1 MPRRW
6 IFACALAAGIVLGPV
21 GGQVPSPPVVSDA
34 ALPAAAPASRPPRLL
49 PWFEFCTGSKEEG
62 AQIIGLLSSMQE
74 WTDGAIVVTQPGGEW
89 IYVELAR
96 RLPYLSILPGARVVQ
111 IEPKRRLDD
120 PARWE
125 AVAAF
130 VRSALGL
137 TRARR
142 FVLEVEYPLYGYWEG
157 EKPLDLSG
165 LAAGLRRL
173 PPQVEYVWYPAGVAH
188 WNQTFLRDSLPRC
201 LALWRTI
208 QASLPLVV
216 FTNHGPANSPEHG
229 ARPWEQIND
238 VLLRSE
244 GRRTMDSVYVG
255 SKPARMW
262 PMSQAGEAV
271 ARVRTAEAFV
281 WCPLEE
287 WPALSAQL
295 ARAMPVR
302 PSRSEGP
309 DSGPGPAATP

>member
-6 IFACALAAGIVLGPV
+6 IFVCALAAGAVLSSV
-21 GGQVPSPPVVSDA
+21 RGQVPNPPAVSGA
-34 ALPAAAPASRPPRLL
+34 TLPPPTSAPRPPRLL
-49 PWFEFCTGSKEEG
+49 PWFEFCTGSKDEG
-62 AQIIGLLSSMQE
+62 AQVVGLLASMQE

-89 IYVELAR
+89 IYLELAR
-96 RLPYLSILPGARVVQ
+96 RLPYLNILPGARVVQ

-130 VRSALGL
+130 VRTALGT
-137 TRARR
+137 TRSRR

-173 PPQVEYVWYPAGVAH
+173 PPQVEYVWYPGGVAH
-188 WNQTFLRDSLPRC
+188 TNQAFLRDSLPRC

-216 FTNHGPANSPEHG
+216 FANHGPSNSPEHT
-229 ARPWEQIND
+229 ARTWEQIND

-255 SKPARMW
+255 SKPAGMW
-262 PMSQAGEAV
+262 PMSRAGEAV

-281 WCPLEE
+281 WCPQEE
-287 WPALSAQL
+287 WPELSAQL
-295 ARAMPVR
+295 TRAVGAGV
-302 PSRSEGP
+302 SRAEGLG
-309 DSGPGPAATP
+309 SGTGSAAPP